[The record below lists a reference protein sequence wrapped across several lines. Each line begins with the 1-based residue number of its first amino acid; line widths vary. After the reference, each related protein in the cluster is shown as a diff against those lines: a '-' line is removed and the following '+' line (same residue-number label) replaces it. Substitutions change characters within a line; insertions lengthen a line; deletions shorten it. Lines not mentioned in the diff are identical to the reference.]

1 MISIVPKQD
10 IRKKDLCKNTYLN
23 MYNSFL
29 TKYLTVSDSSA
40 LKTVSGIIQ
49 GNSSMFFMSL
59 VTFLSPFGKTLILLV
74 FNRRAACIPGQ
85 FW

>member
-29 TKYLTVSDSSA
+29 TKYVFSNRDTSIF
-40 LKTVSGIIQ
+40 IIEQ
-49 GNSSMFFMSL
+49 E
-59 VTFLSPFGKTLILLV
+59 
-74 FNRRAACIPGQ
+74 IPK
-85 FW
+85 

>member
-29 TKYLTVSDSSA
+29 TKYVFWDRDTSIF
-40 LKTVSGIIQ
+40 IIEQ
-49 GNSSMFFMSL
+49 E
-59 VTFLSPFGKTLILLV
+59 
-74 FNRRAACIPGQ
+74 IPK
-85 FW
+85 

>member
-29 TKYLTVSDSSA
+29 TKYVFSNRDTSIFIIEQKNSKIKDTKVGLYNSLFIIYLFLFCK
-40 LKTVSGIIQ
+40 LKTTGSCHE
-49 GNSSMFFMSL
+49 
-59 VTFLSPFGKTLILLV
+59 ILLE
-74 FNRRAACIPGQ
+74 RI
-85 FW
+85 